1 LGHLLWLLDGL
12 LMLLKLLDDLL
23 RLVLLLE
30 LMLLLLL
37 LLELL
42 DGGPLLILDPTC
54 LEHEVSYI
62 PLWSS
67 YGESVLRLNLSL
79 HRL

>member
-1 LGHLLWLLDGL
+1 LDAVHLSHLLRLLDGL
-12 LMLLKLLDDLL
+12 LMLLKLLNDLL

-42 DGGPLLILDPTC
+42 DGGSLLVLYPTC
-54 LEHEVSYI
+54 LEYEVS
-62 PLWSS
+62 
-67 YGESVLRLNLSL
+67 
-79 HRL
+79 